1 MEKEFFYNEAKRR
14 LKKKEKLSAAWIHS
28 GSPVTAT
35 IVANAGFDVAV
46 IDLEHSPFDTS
57 QLVPLIQAMNGT
69 GCTPIVRAP
78 WNDMVAIKKILDCG
92 AYGIHVPFVCTLE
105 EAEYA
110 VRACKYPPKGVRG
123 ASGGTNAALYG
134 YHRADYFEKANEEGI
149 VMLAIE
155 TKEGAANVERYLELE
170 DVDGIFIGPSD
181 LGASMGYLNRKSEEV
196 EAVIREIEEKVVHS
210 AKFLATIA
218 KDAAAAKLLYERG
231 YNLVIF
237 FDDLVDLAVL
247 ARKTVEEFQTSIN

>member
-1 MEKEFFYNEAKRR
+1 MSTEFFHNTAKRR
-14 LKKKEKLSAAWIHS
+14 LKNKEKLSAAWIHS
-28 GSPVTAT
+28 GSPITAT
-35 IVANAGFDVAV
+35 IIANAGFDVAV

-57 QLVPLIQAMNGT
+57 QLVPMIQAMNGT
-69 GCTPIVRAP
+69 DCIPIVRAP

-92 AYGIHVPFVCTLE
+92 AYGIHVPFVCTPE

-110 VRACKYPPKGVRG
+110 VKACKYPPKGVRG
-123 ASGGTNAALYG
+123 ASGGTNAAIYG
-134 YHRADYFEKANEEGI
+134 YHRADYFEKANDESI

-155 TKEGAANVERYLELE
+155 TKEGAQHVEEYLKLK

-181 LGASMGYLNRKSEEV
+181 LGSSMGYLNQKSEEV
-196 EAVIREIEEKVVHS
+196 EEVIRGIEEKVLS
-210 AKFLATIA
+210 SDKFLGTIA
-218 KDAAAAKLLYERG
+218 KDVSAAKILYERG

-247 ARKTVEEFQTSIN
+247 ARNTVTKFKEF